1 MANRSGDDP
10 DLPQGRCR
18 YPGAWLPGFRR
29 AEPGSPAFAGQVL
42 DPGACKRRRLRIPS
56 AERRPVGAAGALPAR
71 GG

>member
-29 AEPGSPAFAGQVL
+29 AGSGSW
-42 DPGACKRRRLRIPS
+42 RLQTPPS
-56 AERRPVGAAGALPAR
+56 AHPFCRASACGR
-71 GG
+71 GGRPASPRGLVAQLVRARA